1 MPQDPNLYGQRAPK
15 RQKKETAL
23 PSSLAFTAELSSLI
37 STSRTPASTSTSAS
51 TSRTGTARPRP
62 SKSKTDDIFAGVRAK
77 RKAERQE
84 RDRDD
89 GKLVL
94 KEVATTEEEKN
105 ALIAA
110 RRRMEEKARL
120 YAAMKRGDYV
130 PKEGDAAPLVDFD
143 RKWAEAQQAQE
154 DKKENGA
161 APGSTSSSSDDDE
174 EEELSDD
181 NIDREIITFLDDLG
195 RTRTGTR
202 ADRLRMERRLRAR
215 AHGAAELEHMSA
227 RPAAPAPERLILGDA
242 VQTAAFRAADGDDA
256 MARLAARRDR
266 SPTPPPAVHY
276 DAGREI
282 RTKGVGFFRFSRDE
296 AARAAEM
303 ESLAR
308 ERAATERA
316 REQQQQAGDAGT
328 SGAEVGAQSGGGK
341 ESRAAA
347 ARRRE
352 VEERRRLIEERRRAA
367 GEKRARKMADTFLE
381 GLAVDLGSG
390 GDGRGKDEAEGG

>member
-37 STSRTPASTSTSAS
+37 STSKTPTSTSTSTS
-51 TSRTGTARPRP
+51 TSKTGTARPRP

-84 RDRDD
+84 RDRDE

-94 KEVATTEEEKN
+94 KEVTTTEEEKN
-105 ALIAA
+105 ALVAA

-130 PKEGDAAPLVDFD
+130 PKDGDAAPLVDFD
-143 RKWAEAQQAQE
+143 RKWAESQQAQK
-154 DKKENGA
+154 DKKKNGA
-161 APGSTSSSSDDDE
+161 APDSSSSDDDDDDVE
-174 EEELSDD
+174 EEDLSDD
-181 NIDREIITFLDDLG
+181 NIDRELITFLDDLG

-242 VQTAAFRAADGDDA
+242 VQTEAFRAADGADA
-256 MARLAARRDR
+256 MEALARRRDR
-266 SPTPPPAVHY
+266 SLTPPEAVHY
-276 DAGREI
+276 DAAREI
-282 RTKGVGFFRFSRDE
+282 RTKGVGFFHFSRDE
-296 AARAAEM
+296 AGRAAEM
-303 ESLAR
+303 ASLAR
-308 ERAATERA
+308 EREATERA
-316 REQQQQAGDAGT
+316 RDGAGR
-328 SGAEVGAQSGGGK
+328 GGEEK
-341 ESRAAA
+341 E

-367 GEKRARKMADTFLE
+367 GEKRARKMADNFLE
-381 GLAVDLGSG
+381 GLAADLGSG
-390 GDGRGKDEAEGG
+390 GDGRGKEEEGEGGG